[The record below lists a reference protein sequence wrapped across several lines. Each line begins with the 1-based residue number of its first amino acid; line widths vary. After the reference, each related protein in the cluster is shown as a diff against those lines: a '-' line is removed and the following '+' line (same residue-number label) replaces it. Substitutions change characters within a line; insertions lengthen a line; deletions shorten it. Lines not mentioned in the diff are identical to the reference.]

1 MKKLAIAI
9 MLGIGVM
16 VSGCGNNAT
25 HQTQQVKQVCTYN
38 NVNLKD
44 MGTSSASRP
53 VIDNGMTFSFNQYV
67 KFNGK
72 KVDVV
77 DGKQLVYGMVSK
89 DNNLC
94 LYEIDVTDKQ
104 GWNKLENTN
113 NVYQVD
119 SVERSQVSAFELYD
133 MGLPVDTD
141 LNKLVNVTYIKGHV
155 VHTHTKECR

>member
-38 NVNLKD
+38 NVDLKN

-53 VIDNGMTFSFNQYV
+53 VIDNGMTFTFDRYV
-67 KFNGK
+67 QFKDK

-77 DGKQLVYGMVSK
+77 DGKQVVYGMVNK

-104 GWNKLENTN
+104 GWDKLENTN

-119 SVERSQVSAFELYD
+119 IVERSQVSALELYNI
-133 MGLPVDTD
+133 GLPVGDD
-141 LNKLVNVTYIKGHV
+141 LNKLVNVTYIKGHI
-155 VHTHTKECR
+155 VHTHTKECK

>member
-77 DGKQLVYGMVSK
+77 D
-89 DNNLC
+89 
-94 LYEIDVTDKQ
+94 
-104 GWNKLENTN
+104 
-113 NVYQVD
+113 
-119 SVERSQVSAFELYD
+119 R
-133 MGLPVDTD
+133 
-141 LNKLVNVTYIKGHV
+141 
-155 VHTHTKECR
+155 